1 MKNKSIC
8 KSLFIFLYEFAN
20 KNTIMLLIGIVYLF
34 LIYFFQINDSQLIF
48 FFLAFYFFIFAQ
60 KVFIKE
66 DLKRLF
72 ERYKRYLS
80 RSEKRQ
86 NILVF
91 SVFKKINKSIDIKK
105 IIDKLF

>member
-1 MKNKSIC
+1 MRNKSIY
-8 KSLFIFLYEFAN
+8 KSLFIFLFEFAN

-34 LIYFFQINDSQLIF
+34 FIYFFQINDSQLIF

-72 ERYKRYLS
+72 ERSKRYSNS
-80 RSEKRQ
+80 RQKWQTTPISIIK
-86 NILVF
+86 N
-91 SVFKKINKSIDIKK
+91 IDIQK
-105 IIDKLF
+105 IVDKLF